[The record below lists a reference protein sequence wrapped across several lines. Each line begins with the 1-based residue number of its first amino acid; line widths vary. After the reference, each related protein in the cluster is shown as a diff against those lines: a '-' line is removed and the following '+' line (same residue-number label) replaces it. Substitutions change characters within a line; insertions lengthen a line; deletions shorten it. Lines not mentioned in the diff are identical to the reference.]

1 MNDMT
6 ASPDADLR
14 ARILDLLRD
23 GHEER
28 RRAAAVVI
36 GAIRLGDEPALE
48 GLRDALKDPAPK
60 VRAASARALGEI
72 APKSLVK
79 DIQPLL
85 KDNDHVVREAAKKVL
100 AEGPGVQI
108 EDLEKMLEARDE
120 KQRLGGI
127 AVLGARGGEDAR
139 RMLLGQLATGGAK
152 VQDGVLEALA
162 PEISALAPDD
172 VPHFLHEVDG
182 FVGDLDDEGFALCA
196 GTLVSL
202 LADLDHGA
210 ITGVLSRVAE
220 SSAPAEVRVR
230 AIEVLRRA
238 ARGHRGAQE
247 HVFKTLVGVLENP
260 ATPSS
265 LLSASADTLGA
276 MDLPIALE
284 PRVRTLTQA
293 ESTPVR
299 RWAIRALGN
308 LDTAPAAR
316 ALALVAAEG
325 DPTDRTLAIEAA
337 AATVHGRRALAKGLV
352 VGAKDP
358 ERVRAVV
365 AVLEPHVSDLT
376 KGNLDAL
383 EDAVVEASPEVAE
396 LFLKLLKD
404 RRGSGNLIER
414 GEELKAGAQWA
425 EAAELF
431 RRISA
436 DANPEATF
444 LLGVSELKLSKKTLG
459 RGPSH
464 DPAVA
469 TFRKMLKHPKFPTVD
484 RLQDEPDLDPDELY
498 YLGFSLAEDKSDGVR
513 GLGGDILMGLA
524 ERHADAPLGR
534 KAQQKLR
541 TMGWVD

>member
-1 MNDMT
+1 MNDT
-6 ASPDADLR
+6 TPSPDADLR
-14 ARILDLLRD
+14 ARLLDLLHD
-23 GHEER
+23 GQEER

-36 GAIRLGDEPALE
+36 GATRLDDEPALD
-48 GLRDALKDPAPK
+48 GLRESLKDKAPK

-72 APKSLVK
+72 APKTLVK
-79 DIQPLL
+79 DIKPLL
-85 KDNDHVVREAAKKVL
+85 KDSNDVVREAAKKVL

-120 KQRLGGI
+120 KQRLGAI
-127 AVLGARGGEDAR
+127 AVLGARGGDEAR
-139 RMLLGQLATGGAK
+139 RMLLGQLATGSAK
-152 VQDGVLEALA
+152 IQEGVLDALA
-162 PEISALAPDD
+162 PHVSALSSDD

-182 FVGDLDDEGFALCA
+182 FVGDLEDDGFALCA
-196 GTLVSL
+196 GTLVAL
-202 LADLDHGA
+202 LKDIEHGA
-210 ITGVLSRVAE
+210 VTGVLSRVAE

-238 ARGHRGAQE
+238 AHGHRGAQE
-247 HVFKTLVGVLENP
+247 HVFKTLVGVLEDP
-260 ATPSS
+260 ETPSN

-284 PRVRTLTQA
+284 PRVRALTQA

-316 ALALVAAEG
+316 ALALVAADG
-325 DPTDRTLAIEAA
+325 DPTDRALAIEAA

-352 VGAKDP
+352 GAHDP

-376 KGNLDAL
+376 KSNLDAL
-383 EDAVVEASPEVAE
+383 EDAVVVANPEVAE
-396 LFLKLLKD
+396 LLLKLLKN

-414 GEELKAGAQWA
+414 GEELKAGAQWT

-431 RRISA
+431 RRIA
-436 DANPEATF
+436 GDTNPEAMF

-484 RLQDEPDLDPDELY
+484 RLQDEPDLEPDELY
-498 YLGFSLAEDKSDGVR
+498 YLGFSLAEDKSDAVR

-524 ERHADAPLGR
+524 ERHPDAPLGR

-541 TMGWVD
+541 TMGWVE